1 MKIDNALVD
10 HLARLSKLEFEESE
24 TERIK
29 KDLQGIVDL
38 VEQLEE
44 VDVTGVEP
52 LIYMSDERNVL
63 RKDFVQGEISREEA
77 LQNAPQRDSDYYKVP
92 KVISK

>member
-1 MKIDNALVD
+1 MKIDNALVE
-10 HLARLSKLEFEESE
+10 HLARLSKLEFDANEQ
-24 TERIK
+24 ERIK

-63 RKDFVQGEISREEA
+63 RKDFVKDTVTREEA
-77 LQNAPQRDSDYYKVP
+77 LQNAPLRDSDYYKVP
-92 KVISK
+92 KVIKK

>member
-52 LIYMSDERNVL
+52 LIYMSDEVNVL
-63 RKDFVQGEISREEA
+63 REDVVGPMLTEEEA
-77 LQNAPQRDSDYYKVP
+77 LKNAPHHDDHYFKVP
-92 KVISK
+92 KVIKK